1 MRCSYIF
8 FSHRCVSPFSRRLI
22 FTRAPV
28 RSLYYPWGKMG
39 TTRSLPK
46 GWTERLPLWPFDLSF
61 SFGRAPTSFSGSSL
75 GKRVGIV
82 LARERNVMRSIPG
95 AGPILRVLKQAGN
108 EGTSFACK
116 WLDLRV
122 AQMTTK
128 NGGSVS
134 WRRRESSIHN
144 EYFLAWY
151 IDTFIK
157 HRFFFFSPDYLHG
170 LPPLNGP

>member
-95 AGPILRVLKQAGN
+95 AGPILRVLKQPGN

-128 NGGSVS
+128 NGGSVKGFVACMQNRTELHYDS
-134 WRRRESSIHN
+134 KLFERFRCSITSTVGLMYLRE
-144 EYFLAWY
+144 
-151 IDTFIK
+151 
-157 HRFFFFSPDYLHG
+157 
-170 LPPLNGP
+170 